1 MKMTKLQEALGNFLN
16 SEDANKLARLLGK
29 AAESG
34 KVSREEATRLV
45 NDDAEDILILG
56 YSWRLLLPTRAAR
69 TGDWEDRMLIA
80 QPGETY
86 QMPNVVRYLVENAN
100 RTGHWDPEKAIIEVF
115 RNIGDPDSEKMPI
128 LVGRMASEVKG
139 RRVSGV
145 QIKRICTELGLGDR
159 VDPLLSELKA
169 CGIMSPKLSSLTD
182 AAREGTPIYELNP
195 SLLVG
200 GDERENDD

>member
-1 MKMTKLQEALGNFLN
+1 MAKLQKALSGFLK

-29 AAESG
+29 AAKSG

-45 NDDAEDILILG
+45 NDEAEDILILG

-86 QMPNVVRYLVENAN
+86 QMPNVVRHLVENAKQ
-100 RTGHWDPEKAIIEVF
+100 TGRWDPEKAIIEVF
-115 RNIGDPDSEKMPI
+115 RHIGDPDSEKMPI

-139 RRVSGV
+139 RRISGV

-182 AAREGTPIYELNP
+182 AARAGSPIYELNP

-200 GDERENDD
+200 GGSQEGGD

>member
-1 MKMTKLQEALGNFLN
+1 MNKLQNALSGFLK
-16 SEDANKLARLLGK
+16 SEDANKLARLLEK
-29 AAESG
+29 AAKSG

-56 YSWRLLLPTRAAR
+56 YSWRVLLPTRAAR

-86 QMPNVVRYLVENAN
+86 QMPNVVRHLVENAN

-115 RNIGDPDSEKMPI
+115 GNIGDPDSEKMAI

-139 RRVSGV
+139 RRISGV

-182 AAREGTPIYELNP
+182 AARAGSPIYELNP

-200 GDERENDD
+200 GGSQEGGD

>member
-1 MKMTKLQEALGNFLN
+1 MNKLQNALSGFLK
-16 SEDANKLARLLGK
+16 SEDANKLARLLEK
-29 AAESG
+29 AAKSG

-45 NDDAEDILILG
+45 SDEAEDILILG
-56 YSWRLLLPTRAAR
+56 YGWRLLLPTRAAR

-86 QMPNVVRYLVENAN
+86 QMPNVVRHLVENAKQ
-100 RTGHWDPEKAIIEVF
+100 TGRWNPEKAIVDVF
-115 RNIGDPDSEKMPI
+115 RNIGDPDSDKMPT
-128 LVGRMASEVKG
+128 LVGRMASETKG
-139 RRVSGV
+139 RRINGI
-145 QIKRICTELGLGDR
+145 QIKRICAELGLGHR

-182 AAREGTPIYELNP
+182 AARAGSPIYELNP

-200 GDERENDD
+200 GGEQGSGK